1 MKRINELLK
10 GEKIIYIATRLFNIQ
25 DKMAGNKL
33 EQKVYSILKDCV
45 KRSGE
50 SMNTYPLY
58 LPYRDTN
65 EDRLL
70 GCDDAFEIIYE
81 ADIQRLER
89 LYALVT
95 YLDDPTKD
103 DGICMEIGYAY
114 ANGVPIILLSSD
126 VQYYRIDRSISY
138 HSDPIIH
145 KMTAEYI
152 YMPEIPP
159 SIYEI
164 SSQCDR
170 MEMVAK
176 EYDERLLSAEEDIL
190 KRMESVIE
198 GLFFDY
204 EKYIPSQI
212 KVDIPNRKVFI
223 DMIGGKYE
231 WSRMI
236 QEKIV
241 KELEKSK
248 VTYYC
253 GNRFFCDENDML
265 TRGEN
270 DIKKLLA
277 SDIVAVCVDGTETDA
292 GASALIGMA
301 KKMNKTI
308 ILYYSSTC
316 DILEGESS
324 CLRNLMIELSADCI
338 CSSYEKLVNVIFQ
351 YI

>member
-1 MKRINELLK
+1 MTKINDLLN
-10 GEKIIYIATRLFNIQ
+10 GDKIIYIATRLFNIQ
-25 DKMAGNKL
+25 DKLAGNKL

-45 KRSGE
+45 SRKGE
-50 SMNTYPLY
+50 SMSIYPLY

-65 EDRLL
+65 EDQLL
-70 GCDDAFEIIYE
+70 GCDNAFEIIYK

-89 LYALVT
+89 LYALIT

-114 ANGVPIILLSSD
+114 ANRVPIILLSSD
-126 VQYYRIDRSISY
+126 VQYYRIDRSVSY

-145 KMTAEYI
+145 RMAAQYI
-152 YMPEIPP
+152 YMPEMPP
-159 SIYEI
+159 SKYEV

-170 MEMVAK
+170 MEIIAK
-176 EYDERLLSAEEDIL
+176 EYEERLLAAEEDIL
-190 KRMESVIE
+190 KKMESVVE
-198 GLFFDY
+198 GLLFNY
-204 EKYIPSQI
+204 EKYIPPHI
-212 KVDIPNRKVFI
+212 YVNIPNRKVFI

-236 QEKIV
+236 QEKLV
-241 KELEKSK
+241 EELEKNK

-253 GNRFFCDENDML
+253 GNRFFCNESDIL
-265 TRGEN
+265 VRGEN

-277 SDIVAVCVDGTETDA
+277 SDIVAICVDGTETDA

-301 KKMNKTI
+301 KKMNKI
-308 ILYYSSTC
+308 VILYYSSTC
-316 DILEGESS
+316 DIMEGESS

-338 CSSYEKLVNVIFQ
+338 CSSYEKLVKVIFQ